1 MLDFSKFIN
10 IHRTIHV
17 QNFCCNSVAKRRKT
31 SQRRDQYN
39 NNKKQIKYAGEPE
52 GRDQMEAL
60 EVEALANSTAPWK
73 PFTILHQRGIAAAAA
88 EHVRACEV
96 CVCRPL
102 L

>member
-1 MLDFSKFIN
+1 MYKISAA
-10 IHRTIHV
+10 T
-17 QNFCCNSVAKRRKT
+17 AWRREERLPKEETNTTKT
-31 SQRRDQYN
+31 TT
-39 NNKKQIKYAGEPE
+39 KKQIKYAGEPE